1 MLRPQS
7 PKSATHFQ
15 ILRMAEATATSG
27 MGTERIPHLVV
38 KKVEGVGE
46 VEEVA
51 VGQTKGKKSDV
62 QNGRM
67 SITHC
72 RLCLIW
78 TDPSSRNPGDRR
90 ARNAEQ
96 TAKRQRLGGGEQDL
110 PVYATKF
117 SKEEIE
123 TQEKKP
129 KRKVAVMLGYSGTG
143 YKGMQL

>member
-1 MLRPQS
+1 MG
-7 PKSATHFQ
+7 Q
-15 ILRMAEATATSG
+15 I
-27 MGTERIPHLVV
+27 ER
-38 KKVEGVGE
+38 
-46 VEEVA
+46 
-51 VGQTKGKKSDV
+51 KKSDV

-67 SITHC
+67 SITL
-72 RLCLIW
+72 RLDLIW

-96 TAKRQRLGGGEQDL
+96 AAKRQRLDSGEQDL